1 MSERPN
7 NITEVGL
14 ALDTLDP
21 LGVDPHSLDALLHGP
36 GDARLGS
43 ALEELLRLITLLV
56 SGQLK
61 PCLATCKKENYNE
74 CGITREVGCRWVMLL
89 TGETVMLTK

>member
-43 ALEELLRLITLLV
+43 ALEELLRLITLLA

-61 PCLATCKKENYNE
+61 PCFTACKKTIMN
-74 CGITREVGCRWVMLL
+74 VGLQ
-89 TGETVMLTK
+89 ET